1 MSDRPKPSPFE
12 IFTFRSVG
20 EAVARALNVETV
32 PECRVVH
39 GRITLAFRR
48 LGAARWP
55 EAQQMELALRAAEAA
70 RPVLAGDPR
79 WQLRRGANRA
89 IVVIYEDSSVV
100 QGCAVTARWEC
111 TVPGRG

>member
-1 MSDRPKPSPFE
+1 MKPSPFE

-20 EAVARALNVETV
+20 EEIARALNVDSV
-32 PECRVVH
+32 PDCRVVH
-39 GRITLAFRR
+39 GRITLLFRR

-55 EAQQMELALRAAEAA
+55 EPQQMELALRVAEAA
-70 RPVLAGDPR
+70 RPVLAADSR

-111 TVPGRG
+111 AVPGRS

>member
-1 MSDRPKPSPFE
+1 MKPSPFE

-20 EAVARALNVETV
+20 EAIARALHVESV

-39 GRITLAFRR
+39 GRVTLSFRR

-55 EAQQMELALRAAEAA
+55 EAQQIELALRVVEAA
-70 RPVLAGDPR
+70 RVVLAGDTR
-79 WQLRRGANRA
+79 WQLRRGATRA

-100 QGCAVTARWEC
+100 QGCAATARWEC
-111 TVPGRG
+111 AVPRER